1 MPEIICP
8 PFTDQA
14 VVVKKVQAAEDLWN
28 TRNPEKVA
36 QGYTEDSWW
45 RNRAEFMTGRAAI
58 IEFLTRK
65 WNKELDYKLKKE
77 LWCFH
82 ENRIAVKFFYEWHD
96 DSGNWFRSHGNELWQ
111 FAPSGLMERREA
123 SINDVPILEGDRKLR

>member
-1 MPEIICP
+1 MPEIIRP

-14 VVVKKVQAAEDLWN
+14 VAVKKVQTAEDLWN

-45 RNRAEFMTGRAAI
+45 RNRSEFMTGRAAI

-123 SINDVPILEGDRKLR
+123 SINDEPILESDRKLR